1 MLYKKNLTSCLDPKL
16 FQNPTSEYRGTP
28 FWAWNCKVS
37 KEDVDRT
44 LNALKEMGMGGAH
57 IHSRTGMDL
66 PYLSKEFMDMV
77 HYSHE
82 KSNELD
88 MITWL
93 YDEDRWPSG
102 YGGGLVTK
110 APEFRQRFLVFS
122 PEKLP
127 LHENVKSEDGG
138 SSAKAISSGN
148 RTFLARYAIHLEN
161 GYMTEYHRLAP
172 DETVPEGFAAWYLY
186 REISGDNAWFN
197 DQAYVDTLNPKAINK
212 FIEITHEAYYREFGD
227 SFGDTIPSIFT
238 DEPQFCHKS
247 TLGFADGKEKVIL
260 PYTDD
265 FMFLRIAFFLIK
277 AGAVPI
283 MSLTMSAC
291 RPSILNGFRDFTR
304 FGPCLERY
312 KDTITE
318 AIGKLYGSGGKGV
331 YEIALAEWY
340 YQNNNCFHALVLVT
354 GTIPLMEQ
362 ENDMRCL
369 FVALALQMK
378 ILLVNGQTR
387 TAKPLV
393 EKIRKRI
400 YETGWEEL
408 TSSLNAMECLAACYD
423 GRQEDV
429 EEWLEKTAPD
439 ENNDIFMMD
448 MYAYLVKVRCY
459 LQTGK
464 YMVAHVLVKQLI
476 ALLTTGNRHMD
487 LCECYMLSAIICHKA
502 GDKKH
507 LIEELTKTLELA
519 GKFGYIRLLADEGN
533 SMVQMLNIY
542 QQEKGADELT
552 DQIKLLAEEV
562 GRYFPDY
569 LKSPAEYFE
578 PLTATETSVLRL
590 MSQGLSNDEI
600 AGRLGKKTGTVKFH
614 TNNIFRKLQVQNR
627 QQAVNRGREIN
638 LL

>member
-1 MLYKKNLTSCLDPKL
+1 MNEMAKKEKQTYP
-16 FQNPTSEYRGTP
+16 
-28 FWAWNCKVS
+28 
-37 KEDVDRT
+37 RT
-44 LNALKEMGMGGAH
+44 RKEMLRIMRAADKKGQLLEMV
-57 IHSRTGMDL
+57 L
-66 PYLSKEFMDMV
+66 EEFAKHPFSMPALWDCRD
-77 HYSHE
+77 YIFSI
-82 KSNELD
+82 KR
-88 MITWL
+88 
-93 YDEDRWPSG
+93 ED
-102 YGGGLVTK
+102 
-110 APEFRQRFLVFS
+110 
-122 PEKLP
+122 
-127 LHENVKSEDGG
+127 
-138 SSAKAISSGN
+138 
-148 RTFLARYAIHLEN
+148 
-161 GYMTEYHRLAP
+161 
-172 DETVPEGFAAWYLY
+172 
-186 REISGDNAWFN
+186 
-197 DQAYVDTLNPKAINK
+197 YVNNPVL
-212 FIEITHEAYYREFGD
+212 ITHPALLCAMAGRLDDAKEYVAILGKTPRNWQLQDFDHSDFYR
-227 SFGDTIPSIFT
+227 I
-238 DEPQFCHKS
+238 S
-247 TLGFADGKEKVIL
+247 TELVM

-408 TSSLNAMECLAACYD
+408 TSSLNALECLAACYD

-429 EEWLEKTAPD
+429 EEWLKKTAPD

-552 DQIKLLAEEV
+552 DQIKLLADEV
-562 GRYFPDY
+562 GRYFPNY

-578 PLTATETSVLRL
+578 PLTATETAVLRL

-600 AGRLGKKTGTVKFH
+600 AHRLGKKTGTVKFH

>member
-1 MLYKKNLTSCLDPKL
+1 MNEMAKKEKQTYP
-16 FQNPTSEYRGTP
+16 
-28 FWAWNCKVS
+28 
-37 KEDVDRT
+37 RT
-44 LNALKEMGMGGAH
+44 RKEM
-57 IHSRTGMDL
+57 
-66 PYLSKEFMDMV
+66 
-77 HYSHE
+77 
-82 KSNELD
+82 
-88 MITWL
+88 
-93 YDEDRWPSG
+93 
-102 YGGGLVTK
+102 
-110 APEFRQRFLVFS
+110 
-122 PEKLP
+122 
-127 LHENVKSEDGG
+127 
-138 SSAKAISSGN
+138 
-148 RTFLARYAIHLEN
+148 
-161 GYMTEYHRLAP
+161 
-172 DETVPEGFAAWYLY
+172 
-186 REISGDNAWFN
+186 
-197 DQAYVDTLNPKAINK
+197 
-212 FIEITHEAYYREFGD
+212 
-227 SFGDTIPSIFT
+227 
-238 DEPQFCHKS
+238 
-247 TLGFADGKEKVIL
+247 
-260 PYTDD
+260 
-265 FMFLRIAFFLIK
+265 LRIMRAADKKGQLLEMVLEEFAKHPFSMPALWDCRDYIFSIKREDYVNNPVLITYLALLCAM
-277 AGAVPI
+277 AGRLDDAKEYVAILGKTPRNWQ
-283 MSLTMSAC
+283 LQDFD
-291 RPSILNGFRDFTR
+291 PSILNGFRDFTR

-378 ILLVNGQTR
+378 ILLVNGQAR

-408 TSSLNAMECLAACYD
+408 TSSLNALECLAACYD

-476 ALLTTGNRHMD
+476 ALLTPGNRHMD

-502 GDKKH
+502 GDNKH

-552 DQIKLLAEEV
+552 DQIKLLADEV

>member
-1 MLYKKNLTSCLDPKL
+1 MAVELFIQHNSTIQFPVVKEGARLTLERK
-16 FQNPTSEYRGTP
+16 GTP
-28 FWAWNCKVS
+28 GKLEFTVVKGPGLNFAEGDPVKLTVNGTAMFYGFVFK
-37 KEDVDRT
+37 KKRDKGGTIDVVAYDQLRY
-44 LNALKEMGMGGAH
+44 LK
-57 IHSRTGMDL
+57 
-66 PYLSKEFMDMV
+66 
-77 HYSHE
+77 
-82 KSNELD
+82 N
-88 MITWL
+88 
-93 YDEDRWPSG
+93 
-102 YGGGLVTK
+102 
-110 APEFRQRFLVFS
+110 
-122 PEKLP
+122 
-127 LHENVKSEDGG
+127 
-138 SSAKAISSGN
+138 
-148 RTFLARYAIHLEN
+148 
-161 GYMTEYHRLAP
+161 
-172 DETVPEGFAAWYLY
+172 
-186 REISGDNAWFN
+186 
-197 DQAYVDTLNPKAINK
+197 
-212 FIEITHEAYYREFGD
+212 
-227 SFGDTIPSIFT
+227 
-238 DEPQFCHKS
+238 
-247 TLGFADGKEKVIL
+247 
-260 PYTDD
+260 
-265 FMFLRIAFFLIK
+265 
-277 AGAVPI
+277 
-283 MSLTMSAC
+283 
-291 RPSILNGFRDFTR
+291 
-304 FGPCLERY
+304 

-378 ILLVNGQTR
+378 ILLGNGQTR

-408 TSSLNAMECLAACYD
+408 TSSLNALECLAACYD

-552 DQIKLLAEEV
+552 DQIKLLADEV
-562 GRYFPDY
+562 GRYFPNY

-578 PLTATETSVLRL
+578 PLTATETAVLRL